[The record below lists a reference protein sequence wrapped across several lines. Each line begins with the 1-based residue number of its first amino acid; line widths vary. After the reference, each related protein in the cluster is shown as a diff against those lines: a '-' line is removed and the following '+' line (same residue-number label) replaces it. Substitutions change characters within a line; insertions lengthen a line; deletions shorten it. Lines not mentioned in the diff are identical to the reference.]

1 MNDDDASWEALLRVD
16 LMAAA
21 FGLAALWIHAKGRKR
36 VAADQWRGRRW
47 AAGISLIAFEASL
60 LAFIALPIL
69 FWWSSVSN
77 LDDVHFEPLGRLFRH
92 CVGAVATLTF
102 ISATV
107 LIGVIGA
114 PVADD
119 QSGV

>member
-16 LMAAA
+16 LLAAA
-21 FGLAALWIHAKGRKR
+21 FGLAALWIHAKWRNR
-36 VAADQWRGRRW
+36 VAADRWRGRRW

-60 LAFIALPIL
+60 LVFVALPIL
-69 FWWSSVSN
+69 FSWASVSN

-92 CVGAVATLTF
+92 SVGAVATLTC
-102 ISATV
+102 ISVTI

-114 PVADD
+114 PVTDD
-119 QSGV
+119 QPGV